1 MDCDSIIGV
10 RLTRHLG
17 PSTPARI
24 QMVPGGLV
32 RTNCRR
38 PAARL
43 GSRLVSPATVH
54 WEAFLTA
61 TRFSFRPMDG
71 LGDRLLSGTTGAH
84 AWVWR
89 GRRMTRRLS
98 REATAEATTPS
109 PASSRIG
116 KAF

>member
-1 MDCDSIIGV
+1 MDCDLIIGV

-24 QMVPGGLV
+24 QMVTGGLV
-32 RTNCRR
+32 RTNGRR
-38 PAARL
+38 PNGKPGFRL
-43 GSRLVSPATVH
+43 FSPATVH

-89 GRRMTRRLS
+89 GRRMKRRVCG
-98 REATAEATTPS
+98 EGT
-109 PASSRIG
+109 G
-116 KAF
+116 

>member
-1 MDCDSIIGV
+1 MGCDSIIGV

-24 QMVPGGLV
+24 QMVTGGLV

-84 AWVWR
+84 AW
-89 GRRMTRRLS
+89 
-98 REATAEATTPS
+98 
-109 PASSRIG
+109 ASLGTCLLRWWSG
-116 KAF
+116 GAMA

>member
-24 QMVPGGLV
+24 QMVTGGLV
-32 RTNCRR
+32 RTNCCR
-38 PAARL
+38 PAAGL

-89 GRRMTRRLS
+89 GRRKTRRLS
-98 REATAEATTPS
+98 GGASGAVSDRFTAL
-109 PASSRIG
+109 
-116 KAF
+116 

>member
-24 QMVPGGLV
+24 QMVTGGLV

-43 GSRLVSPATVH
+43 GSRLVSPATVP
-54 WEAFLTA
+54 WRASRTA
-61 TRFSFRPMDG
+61 TKFSFHPTG
-71 LGDRLLSGTTGAH
+71 ALGDRLRSGTIGARDW
-84 AWVWR
+84 ALL
-89 GRRMTRRLS
+89 GRPPKKRWCV
-98 REATAEATTPS
+98 EAMA
-109 PASSRIG
+109 
-116 KAF
+116 

>member
-24 QMVPGGLV
+24 QMVTGGLV

-54 WEAFLTA
+54 WGAFLTA
-61 TRFSFRPMDG
+61 TRFSFRPIGG
-71 LGDRLLSGTTGAH
+71 LGDQLLGGTPAAKAG
-84 AWVWR
+84 VWR

-98 REATAEATTPS
+98 GEATA
-109 PASSRIG
+109 
-116 KAF
+116 

>member
-10 RLTRHLG
+10 RLTHHLG

-24 QMVPGGLV
+24 QMVTGGLV

-43 GSRLVSPATVH
+43 ASRLVSPATVH

-61 TRFSFRPMDG
+61 TRFSFHPTDA
-71 LGDRLLSGTTGAH
+71 LGDPLLNGTIGAH

-98 REATAEATTPS
+98 GEATA
-109 PASSRIG
+109 
-116 KAF
+116 

>member
-24 QMVPGGLV
+24 QTVTGGSV

-38 PAARL
+38 PVARPA
-43 GSRLVSPATVH
+43 SRLAFPATVH

-61 TRFSFRPMDG
+61 TRFSFRPMG
-71 LGDRLLSGTTGAH
+71 ALGDPLLNGTIGAH
-84 AWVWR
+84 ALASL
-89 GRRMTRRLS
+89 GRYLLRWWS
-98 REATAEATTPS
+98 GEATA
-109 PASSRIG
+109 
-116 KAF
+116 